1 MDFFVIAKFSV
12 SGVIRLLFH
21 ERLFASVAV
30 YTLSQ
35 LVLFPRAGSEDSM
48 RVDKFKMV
56 VLVLVVSSLVLTAF
70 SLTAAFGQNAKT
82 PALDKIT
89 LPKGFKIQV
98 YMDTLPG
105 ARSMALSPS
114 GILFVGTKVVKG
126 PVYAIVDK
134 DKDGKADDVYVIAKD
149 LFMPNGVAF
158 KNGSLYVAEVSRVLR
173 FDNIEQH
180 LKDPP
185 APVVVS
191 TSLPKETYHGWKFI
205 RFGPDDLLY
214 IPIGAPCNVCNPKN
228 PFASMMRMKANGTGL
243 ESYAKGIR
251 NTVGFDW
258 HPITK
263 QLWFTDNGRDW
274 LGDVTP
280 PDELNCAPQSG
291 MHFGFP
297 FFYGN
302 NHPDPEFGKDAPH
315 DLKPTMPR
323 ADLGAHVAALGMRFY
338 TGNMFPAEYR
348 NQIFIAQHGSWN
360 SSKKVGYQVALARLD
375 GDKVMSVTPFAK
387 GWLQPGEQVV
397 GRPVDVQVMPDGALL
412 VSDDDVGA
420 IYRISYSAQASA
432 NPKPKP
438 GSAGPSQHPP
448 IKSNQTIF

>member
-1 MDFFVIAKFSV
+1 
-12 SGVIRLLFH
+12 
-21 ERLFASVAV
+21 
-30 YTLSQ
+30 
-35 LVLFPRAGSEDSM
+35 M
-48 RVDKFKMV
+48 RVGKFIT
-56 VLVLVVSSLVLTAF
+56 VLSGLLI
-70 SLTAAFGQNAKT
+70 LTAASLTDAFCQNAKT
-82 PALDKIT
+82 PSLDKIT

-114 GILFVGTKVVKG
+114 GILFVGTKVMKG

-158 KNGSLYVAEVSRVLR
+158 KNGSLYVAEVNRVLR

-185 APVVVS
+185 APVVVAANF
-191 TSLPKETYHGWKFI
+191 PKETHHGWKFI

-214 IPIGAPCNVCNPKN
+214 IPVGAPCNVCKPKD
-228 PFASMMRMKANGTGL
+228 PFASITRMKADGTGL
-243 ESYAKGIR
+243 EVYARGIR

-274 LGDVTP
+274 LGDIAP
-280 PDELNCAPQSG
+280 PDELNCAPRSG

-297 FFYGN
+297 YFYGN
-302 NHPDPEFGKDAPH
+302 NIPDPEFGKDAPS
-315 DLKPTMPR
+315 DLKATMPR
-323 ADLGAHVAALGMRFY
+323 GDLAAHVAALGMRFY

-360 SSKKVGYQVALARLD
+360 STKKVGYQVVLARLE
-375 GDKVMSVTPFAK
+375 GDKVKSVTPFAT
-387 GWLQPGEQVV
+387 GWLQPGEQVF

-420 IYRISYSAQASA
+420 IYRISYSAPA
-432 NPKPKP
+432 KP
-438 GSAGPSQHPP
+438 GSAGFQPAPSH
-448 IKSNQTIF
+448 KK